1 MVGERR
7 LGRGLGS
14 LLGAG
19 NVESPEPPRTEVR
32 VAEIRPNPHQP
43 RRIFDP
49 AALEELAASIRRHGV
64 LQPVVL
70 REAAPGFELISGE
83 RRLRAA
89 KQAGLERVPA
99 VVLHGVSDE
108 QMLELALVENVQRAD
123 LDAIEKAR
131 GYAQMVDRLGLT
143 QDQVAERVG
152 LKRSTV
158 ANHLRLLELPE
169 EVQRAVSEGL
179 LSMGH
184 ARALLGM
191 EPRSRL
197 LELVERIVLEDL
209 SVRAVEQIVREG
221 AGKRSKAAADKPAK
235 ESERPPWLVELEGRM
250 RDHLG
255 AKVSLIHQAG
265 YRGKIV
271 IDYFDQDDLERL
283 AGLLAPR
290 PRL

>member
-7 LGRGLGS
+7 LGRGLES
-14 LLGAG
+14 LLGSSS
-19 NVESPEPPRTEVR
+19 VESPELPRTEVR
-32 VAEIRPNPHQP
+32 LVEIRPNPHQP
-43 RRIFDP
+43 RRAFDP
-49 AALEELAASIRRHGV
+49 SALEELAASIRRHGV

-70 REAAPGFELISGE
+70 REAAPGYELISGE

-89 KQAGLERVPA
+89 KLAGLERVPA
-99 VVLHGVSDE
+99 VVLREVTDE

-131 GYAQMVDRLGLT
+131 GYAQMVERLGLT

-158 ANHLRLLELPE
+158 ANHLRLLELPD

-179 LSMGH
+179 ISMGH
-184 ARALLGM
+184 ARALLGL
-191 EPRSRL
+191 EPRARL

-209 SVRAVEQIVREG
+209 SVRAVEQVVREG
-221 AGKRSKAAADKPAK
+221 TSKAGKSAGEKPAK
-235 ESERPPWLVELEGRM
+235 GPERPPWLVELEGRM

-255 AKVSLIHQAG
+255 AKVSLVNQPG

-271 IDYFDQDDLERL
+271 IEYFDQDDLERL
-283 AGLLAPR
+283 TELLAPR